1 MSHPRATVA
10 PSQPGEIWLFH
21 GSSYLAAL
29 AEPQRLELEA
39 ASEEE
44 LLQHWL
50 EQGLAQGLSPS
61 PRFLA
66 EYYLASNP
74 DVGAAGLNPW
84 LHWCEHGAK
93 EGRLPH
99 PAFPRALMQGRSGPA
114 ALRAWIAEVGEAP
127 PELKWLEPLWRRALA
142 IEPLL
147 GRLQFQG
154 QLEGQLLSDQA
165 YKGSARARHI
175 CRIRAL
181 VPQLRRLVLLPQL
194 DLGGAIR
201 VAAHGA
207 QLAAQLYGSG
217 ETLLLCTDG
226 TNRQAVDWFAGAGFI
241 YGLQDDPLLE
251 LNPEEAQ
258 LLVAQLISGLR
269 PAQVLLANSA
279 AGWGALTRWGPQ
291 LSSCSAI
298 TAQLNCRDYGPG
310 GIPLGGYADDHL
322 RKALPYLE
330 AVLFDHR
337 RFADQ
342 LVQQFALPHAQ
353 ARKLKLQYQ
362 PVPQETALNQWGP
375 AVLWAGRLVEQKRP
389 ELLAAVAELL
399 PHRRFELWAPSRE
412 LEPWRVW
419 GLELPNVNWCGPF
432 TAVEQ
437 LPLER
442 YGAYLHTAAFEGM
455 PNLVLELGARGMPVV
470 ASDVGGLPE
479 LLDRENGW
487 LVNTSTGVLGGQA
500 GRLAAALEQLFG
512 EPAKARQRGLALQD
526 RVRQQH
532 SFETFCAAAP
542 QLSSFFRPI
551 EKIGYGAK

>member
-1 MSHPRATVA
+1 MNNPRSTVA

-21 GSSYLAAL
+21 ASSYLAAL
-29 AEPQRLELEA
+29 AESLRLELED

-84 LHWCEHGAK
+84 LHWCEYGAQ

-127 PELKWLEPLWRRALA
+127 PELKWVEPLWRRAMA

-147 GRLQFQG
+147 GRLQLQG
-154 QLEGQLLSDQA
+154 QLLCDQA
-165 YKGSARARHI
+165 FKGTSRARHI

-201 VAAHGA
+201 VAAHAA

-217 ETLLLCTDG
+217 ETLLLYTDG

-241 YGLQDDPLLE
+241 YGLQDDPLLV
-251 LNPEEAQ
+251 LNPDEAQ

-279 AGWGALTRWGPQ
+279 AGWGAVTRWGPQ

-310 GIPLGGYADDHL
+310 GVPLGGYADDHL

-337 RFADQ
+337 CFADQ
-342 LVQQFALPHAQ
+342 LVQQFALPPAE

-362 PVPQETALNQWGP
+362 PVITGNALEQLGE

-389 ELLAAVAELL
+389 ELLAAVAQLL

-412 LEPWRVW
+412 LETWRHW
-419 GLELPNVNWCGPF
+419 GLELPNVHWCGPF
-432 TAVEQ
+432 AAVEQ
-437 LPLER
+437 LPLEG

-470 ASDVGGLPE
+470 ACDVGGLPE
-479 LLDRENGW
+479 LLNRENGW
-487 LVNTSTGVLGGQA
+487 LVNTSTGDLGAQA
-500 GRLAAALEQLFG
+500 GRLAAALEQIFS
-512 EPAKARQRGLALQD
+512 EPVQARQRGIALQE
-526 RVRQQH
+526 RLRQQH
-532 SFETFCAAAP
+532 SFEAFVAAAP

-551 EKIGYGAK
+551 EKIGHGAK

>member
-1 MSHPRATVA
+1 MSDPRATVA

-21 GSSYLAAL
+21 GPSYRAAL
-29 AEPQRLELEA
+29 AEPQRLGLEA

-50 EQGLAQGLSPS
+50 EQGLAEGLSPS

-84 LHWCEHGAK
+84 LHWCEYGAQ

-99 PAFPRALMQGRSGPA
+99 PAFPRALMQARSGPE
-114 ALRAWIAEVGEAP
+114 ALRAWIAEVGETP
-127 PELKWLEPLWRRALA
+127 PELKCLEPLWRRALA

-147 GRLQFQG
+147 GRLQWQG

-165 YKGSARARHI
+165 YKGTARARHI

-201 VAAHGA
+201 VAAHAA
-207 QLAAQLYGSG
+207 QLAAQLHGSEG
-217 ETLLLCTDG
+217 TLLLCTDG
-226 TNRQAVDWFAGAGFI
+226 SDRGAAAWFAGAGLI
-241 YGLQDDPLLE
+241 YGLQDDPLLALDRE
-251 LNPEEAQ
+251 QAA
-258 LLVAQLISGLR
+258 LLVAQLISGLQ

-279 AGWGALTRWGPQ
+279 AGWDALARWGPQ
-291 LSSCSAI
+291 LSRCSAI
-298 TAQLNCRDYGPG
+298 TAQLNCRDYAPG
-310 GIPLGGYADDHL
+310 GVPLGGYADDQL

-342 LVQQFALPHAQ
+342 LVQQFALPA
-353 ARKLKLQYQ
+353 AEAVKLKLQYQ
-362 PVPQETALNQWGP
+362 PVSTATALEQWGP
-375 AVLWAGRLVEQKRP
+375 AVLWAGRLVAQKRP
-389 ELLAAVAELL
+389 ELLAAVAGLL
-399 PHRRFELWAPSRE
+399 PYRRFELWAPGRG
-412 LEPWRVW
+412 LEDWRHW
-419 GLELPNVNWCGPF
+419 GLELPNVHWCGAF
-432 TAVEQ
+432 TAVHQ

-470 ASDVGGLPE
+470 ASDVGGLSE
-479 LLDRENGW
+479 LLNRENGW
-487 LVNTSTGVLGGQA
+487 LVNTSTGDLGAQA
-500 GRLAAALEQLFG
+500 GRLAGALDQLFG
-512 EPAKARQRGLALQD
+512 DPAQARQRGLALQEKL
-526 RVRQQH
+526 RHQH
-532 SFETFCAAAP
+532 SPGAFGAGAP
-542 QLSSFFRPI
+542 ALSGFFRPI
-551 EKIGYGAK
+551 RGRAG

>member
-1 MSHPRATVA
+1 
-10 PSQPGEIWLFH
+10 
-21 GSSYLAAL
+21 
-29 AEPQRLELEA
+29 
-39 ASEEE
+39 
-44 LLQHWL
+44 
-50 EQGLAQGLSPS
+50 
-61 PRFLA
+61 
-66 EYYLASNP
+66 
-74 DVGAAGLNPW
+74 
-84 LHWCEHGAK
+84 
-93 EGRLPH
+93 
-99 PAFPRALMQGRSGPA
+99 MQGRSGPA

-127 PELKWLEPLWRRALA
+127 PELKWVEPLWRQAMA

-147 GRLQFQG
+147 GRLQLQG
-154 QLEGQLLSDQA
+154 QLLCDQA
-165 YKGSARARHI
+165 FKGTSRARHI

-181 VPQLRRLVLLPQL
+181 VPKLRRLVLLPQL
-194 DLGGAIR
+194 DIGGAIR

-226 TNRQAVDWFAGAGFI
+226 TNRQAVDWFAGAGQI

-251 LNPEEAQ
+251 LNTEEAQ

-279 AGWGALTRWGPQ
+279 AGWGALTRWGSQ
-291 LSSCSAI
+291 LSSCCAI

-310 GIPLGGYADDHL
+310 GVPLGGYADDHL

-337 RFADQ
+337 CFADQ
-342 LVQQFALPHAQ
+342 LVQQFALPTAE

-362 PVPQETALNQWGP
+362 PVKTENAIEQLGE

-389 ELLAAVAELL
+389 ELLAAVAKLL
-399 PHRRFELWAPSRE
+399 PHRRFDLWAPGRD
-412 LEPWRVW
+412 LDTWRNW
-419 GLELPNVNWCGPF
+419 GLELPNLHWCGPF

-470 ASDVGGLPE
+470 ASEVGGLPE
-479 LLDRENGW
+479 LLNRENGW
-487 LVNTSTGVLGGQA
+487 LVNTSRDDLRAQA
-500 GRLAAALEQLFG
+500 GRLSAALEQIFS
-512 EPAKARQRGLALQD
+512 EPVQARQRGIALQE
-526 RVRQQH
+526 RLRQQH
-532 SFETFCAAAP
+532 SFEAFVSAAP
-542 QLSSFFRPI
+542 QLSSFFRPT
-551 EKIGYGAK
+551 

>member
-10 PSQPGEIWLFH
+10 PAQPGEICLFH

-29 AEPQRLELEA
+29 EEPQRLELEA
-39 ASEEE
+39 ATEDE

-114 ALRAWIAEVGEAP
+114 ALRAWIVEVGEAP
-127 PELKWLEPLWRRALA
+127 PELKWLEPLWRRALE

-147 GRLQFQG
+147 GRLQLQG
-154 QLEGQLLSDQA
+154 QLEGQLLSDHA

-194 DLGGAIR
+194 DVGGAIR

-342 LVQQFALPHAQ
+342 LVMQFALPHAQ

-362 PVPQETALNQWGP
+362 PVPQSTALNQWGP

-412 LEPWRVW
+412 LETWRVW

-470 ASDVGGLPE
+470 ASDVGGIPE
-479 LLDRENGW
+479 LLNRENGW
-487 LVNTSTGVLGGQA
+487 LVNTSKDDLGAQA

-542 QLSSFFRPI
+542 QLSSFFRPL